1 MEENKKNN
9 GLTGRIIRKSY
20 TLDEKYQ
27 EIGKGRSF
35 FIRTYGCQAN
45 VRDSE
50 TITGILLNMGFTP
63 SDSETSA
70 DVIFFNTCAVRKAAE
85 DHVLGEIGHIK
96 HQTLNTDKIIAVC
109 GCMAQEDSVV
119 QEIKTK
125 YPQVDLVFGTHNL
138 ERLPYLLEQVIKHR
152 ERVFEIEEIPGSVV
166 EGLPVERTKSY
177 KAYVNIMYGCNK
189 FCTYCIV
196 PYTRGRERSRLKED
210 ILKEVIDFKNN
221 GGKEV
226 ILLGQNVN
234 AYGKDLGEK
243 DGFTDLLEA
252 CAETGVERIRF
263 YTSHPRD
270 YSVTTIEAMKKYPNI
285 MKSLHLPVQSGS
297 NEILKRMNRGYTV
310 ERYKELFDDMKNRIP
325 EITFTTDLI
334 VGFPGET
341 DAQFKETLDLV
352 DYCKYDL
359 AYSFV
364 YSPRVGTPAAKIEDN
379 VSQQE
384 KKERLHIL
392 NEHIG
397 LHANENNQNYVDKE
411 LTVLCEGPSKKNKD
425 VLTGYSEE
433 NKLVNFTGNGVSAGD
448 IVRVKINKAKSYSL
462 DGELIK

>member
-1 MEENKKNN
+1 METIKKNN

-20 TLDEKYQ
+20 SLEERYQ
-27 EIGKGRSF
+27 EVGKGRTF

-50 TITGILLNMGFTP
+50 TITGILLNMGFKP
-63 SDSETSA
+63 SESELDA

-96 HQTLNTDKIIAVC
+96 QQTLNTDKIIAVC
-109 GCMAQEDSVV
+109 GCMAQEESVV
-119 QEIKTK
+119 EEIKTK

-138 ERLPYLLEQVIKHR
+138 ERLPYLLEQVITNR
-152 ERVFEIEEIPGSVV
+152 NRVFEIEEIPGSIV
-166 EGLPVERTKSY
+166 EGLPVERSKSY

-196 PYTRGRERSRLKED
+196 PYTRGRERSRYKED
-210 ILKEVIDFKNN
+210 IIKEVLDFKNS
-221 GGKEV
+221 GGKEI

-243 DGFTDLLEA
+243 DGFTDLLSA

-270 YSVTTIEAMKKYPNI
+270 YSVSTIEAMKRYPNI

-310 ERYKELFDDMKNRIP
+310 EHYKALFDDMKNRIP

-341 DAQFKETLDLV
+341 EEQFQQTVDLV

-379 VSQQE
+379 VSLQE

-397 LHANENNQNYVDKE
+397 LHSNENNQTYVGKE

-448 IVRVKINKAKSYSL
+448 IVRVKINTAKSYSL
-462 DGELIK
+462 DGELVK

>member
-138 ERLPYLLEQVIKHR
+138 ERLPYLLEQVITHR
-152 ERVFEIEEIPGSVV
+152 ERVFEIEEIPGSIV

>member
-1 MEENKKNN
+1 METIKKNN

-20 TLDEKYQ
+20 SLEECYQ
-27 EIGKGRSF
+27 EVGKGRTF

-63 SDSETSA
+63 SESELDA

-96 HQTLNTDKIIAVC
+96 QQTLNTDKIIAVC
-109 GCMAQEDSVV
+109 GCMAQEESVV
-119 QEIKTK
+119 EEIKTK

-138 ERLPYLLEQVIKHR
+138 ERLPYLLEQVITNR
-152 ERVFEIEEIPGSVV
+152 NRVFEIEEIPGSIV
-166 EGLPVERTKSY
+166 EGLPVERSKSY

-196 PYTRGRERSRLKED
+196 PYTRGRERSRYKED
-210 ILKEVIDFKNN
+210 IIKEVLDFKNS
-221 GGKEV
+221 GGKEI

-243 DGFTDLLEA
+243 DGFTDLLSA

-270 YSVTTIEAMKKYPNI
+270 YSVSTIEAMKRYPNI

-310 ERYKELFDDMKNRIP
+310 EHYKALFDDMKNRIP

-341 DAQFKETLDLV
+341 EEQFQQTVDLV

-364 YSPRVGTPAAKIEDN
+364 YSPRVGTPAAKMEDN
-379 VSQQE
+379 VSLQE

-397 LHANENNQNYVDKE
+397 LHSNENNQTYVGKE

-448 IVRVKINKAKSYSL
+448 IVRVKINTAKSYSL
-462 DGELIK
+462 DGELVK

>member
-138 ERLPYLLEQVIKHR
+138 ERLPYLLEQVITHR

>member
-1 MEENKKNN
+1 METIKKNN

-20 TLDEKYQ
+20 SLDERYQ

-50 TITGILLNMGFTP
+50 TITGLLLNMGFTP
-63 SDSETSA
+63 SENEIDA

-138 ERLPYLLEQVIKHR
+138 ERLPYLLEQVITNR
-152 ERVFEIEEIPGSVV
+152 ERVFEIEEIPGSII
-166 EGLPVERTKSY
+166 EGLPVERSKSY

-196 PYTRGRERSRLKED
+196 PYTRGRERSRYKDD
-210 ILKEVIDFKNN
+210 IIKEVLDFKNS

-243 DGFTDLLEA
+243 DGFTDLLSA
-252 CAETGVERIRF
+252 CAETGIERIRF

-270 YSVTTIEAMKKYPNI
+270 YSVTTIEAMKRYPNI

-310 ERYKELFDDMKNRIP
+310 EHYKALFDDMKNRIP

-341 DAQFKETLDLV
+341 EEQFMQTVDLV

-364 YSPRVGTPAAKIEDN
+364 YSPRVGTPAAKMEDN
-379 VSQQE
+379 VSLQE

-397 LHANENNQNYVDKE
+397 LHSNENNQAYVDKE

-433 NKLVNFTGNGVSAGD
+433 NKLVNFTGEGVSAGD
-448 IVRVKINKAKSYSL
+448 IVRVKINTAKSYSL
-462 DGELIK
+462 DGELVK